1 METAISRAHSLAE
14 VFIDLVESEAA
25 LASAPT

>member
-1 METAISRAHSLAE
+1 MATAISRAHSLAE
-14 VFIDLVESEAA
+14 VLIDRVASDAA